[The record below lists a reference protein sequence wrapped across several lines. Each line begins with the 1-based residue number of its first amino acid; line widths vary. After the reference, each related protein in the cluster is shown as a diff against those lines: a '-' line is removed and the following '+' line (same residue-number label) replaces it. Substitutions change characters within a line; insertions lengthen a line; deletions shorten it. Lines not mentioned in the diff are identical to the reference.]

1 MPHRQHSAELFRETM
16 QKSDSE
22 NISRLS
28 RLSGLSL
35 SEEEKEILS
44 EDLSRILPYME
55 RVSELQMTD
64 ACPDPEETYVSSFRE
79 DEAYISDVSGK
90 IRSCSQNM
98 SDGMFTVPK
107 TVE

>member
-1 MPHRQHSAELFRETM
+1 M

-55 RVSELQMTD
+55 RISELKMSD
-64 ACPDPEETYVSSFRE
+64 EPELCPEECAEPEGPNGFPFRE

-98 SDGMFTVPK
+98 TDGMFTVPK